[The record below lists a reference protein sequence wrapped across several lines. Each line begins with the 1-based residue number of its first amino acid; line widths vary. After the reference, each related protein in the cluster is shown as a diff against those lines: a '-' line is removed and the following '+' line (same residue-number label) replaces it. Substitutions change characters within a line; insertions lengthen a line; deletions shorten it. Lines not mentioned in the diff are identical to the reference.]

1 MAIKV
6 KLFAALA
13 EWSGTREVEIP
24 YRPQLNCLELWGEIK
39 SRYPKLTPVRPL
51 FAVNDEYVAP
61 ETPLTD
67 GESVL
72 LFPPVSGG

>member
-13 EWSGTREVEIP
+13 EWSGAREVEISHHP
-24 YRPQLNCLELWGEIK
+24 EMNCIALWNEIK
-39 SRYPKLTPVRPL
+39 QRYPKVAPVRPL
-51 FAVNDEYVAP
+51 FAINDEYVSP
-61 ETPLTD
+61 ETPLRD
-67 GESVL
+67 GESVM

>member
-6 KLFAALA
+6 RLFAALA
-13 EWSGTREVEIP
+13 EGSGTREVDIA
-24 YRPQLNCLELWGEIK
+24 YRPQLTCAELWNEIK
-39 SRYPKLTPVRPL
+39 TRYPKLAPVRPL
-51 FAVNDEYVAP
+51 FAINDEYVAP